1 MTEEEATNG
10 PEPNDE
16 DENEEENEEGAAV
29 DDGACL
35 FVCYYSRLVVMG
47 VRAAKWN
54 ESTTH

>member
-10 PEPNDE
+10 PEPNDDE

-35 FVCYYSRLVVMG
+35 FVCLLL
-47 VRAAKWN
+47 
-54 ESTTH
+54 